1 MLWRTPGA
9 SGTESSLLTQGS
21 GAASLRMLQTG
32 TRWVCELVVDR
43 HSTGHSASL
52 GPLRTQLSQPSF
64 LKAST
69 TISTQILGLQ
79 QVVPPHPHNL
89 LGKALRT
96 FPHQSFLLLSSP
108 GVRREAGPSLST
120 RDSQASS
127 GTLGTDLTM
136 AHSLVPAG
144 VGGGWKGARRI
155 PWTQPAF

>member
-1 MLWRTPGA
+1 M
-9 SGTESSLLTQGS
+9 
-21 GAASLRMLQTG
+21 RMLQTG

-52 GPLRTQLSQPSF
+52 GPLSTQLSQPSF

-96 FPHQSFLLLSSP
+96 FLTKASCFSLPQESGERQGLPYLP
-108 GVRREAGPSLST
+108 GIHRPAREP
-120 RDSQASS
+120 
-127 GTLGTDLTM
+127 
-136 AHSLVPAG
+136 
-144 VGGGWKGARRI
+144 
-155 PWTQPAF
+155 